1 MLHLKKSKIA
11 NNNEKFE
18 KMYVKIPLKEKQF
31 LINHIWTFQAFTLE
45 KEQKRHFVQDKC
57 YIIIDF

>member
-1 MLHLKKSKIA
+1 MQFFNIFRIFFYHTLKFLFSKCYYLMLHLKKSKVA

-31 LINHIWTFQAFTLE
+31 LINHI
-45 KEQKRHFVQDKC
+45 
-57 YIIIDF
+57 